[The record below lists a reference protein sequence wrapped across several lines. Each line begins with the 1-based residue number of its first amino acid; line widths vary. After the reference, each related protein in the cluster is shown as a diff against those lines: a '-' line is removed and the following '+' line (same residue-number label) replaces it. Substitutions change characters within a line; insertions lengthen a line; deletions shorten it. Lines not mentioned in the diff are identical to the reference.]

1 MKVIGIGDNVVDKYE
16 HRRVRY
22 PGGNALNFSVYAA
35 MLDASAAYLGIF
47 GNDAAADHVMRALAK
62 FGIDIRHCRQV
73 AGENGYARLTIEQG
87 ERVFLGSNL
96 GGVRQT
102 ESMDFILQQMDWLN
116 DFSLIHTSSYSY
128 IDAQLPAL
136 ATLSGW
142 LSYDFSD
149 DFVIAQALPL
159 CRWLDA
165 AFFSCAGWSLVET
178 RELLVQA
185 VQAGSG
191 LAVATRGEQG
201 ALLFDGKDWY
211 QQEPE
216 TVTPVDTLG
225 AGDAFI
231 TAFLLHLRQHG
242 NITAALQAAA
252 HLQREFARWTAPSA
266 KAKLINPAG
275 MSPLLSGFPFVNGN
289 RSFCC
294 FCSKNDGP
302 AQRANLMPASVSL
315 AFR

>member
-1 MKVIGIGDNVVDKYE
+1 
-16 HRRVRY
+16 
-22 PGGNALNFSVYAA
+22 
-35 MLDASAAYLGIF
+35 
-47 GNDAAADHVMRALAK
+47 
-62 FGIDIRHCRQV
+62 
-73 AGENGYARLTIEQG
+73 
-87 ERVFLGSNL
+87 
-96 GGVRQT
+96 
-102 ESMDFILQQMDWLN
+102 MDFILQQMDWLN

-252 HLQREFARWTAPSA
+252 HFAARIC
-266 KAKLINPAG
+266 L
-275 MSPLLSGFPFVNGN
+275 V
-289 RSFCC
+289 
-294 FCSKNDGP
+294 DG
-302 AQRANLMPASVSL
+302 
-315 AFR
+315 AFGEGEAY